1 MGVCLAFSGVGTKTL
16 RRFCCLGGPEQSP
29 RGDVPAPKGRTVETK
44 PLYKGE
50 DGMKKLISVFLMV
63 VMALA
68 LVPGAFA
75 AEAASVDK
83 FTDVPADA
91 WYRDELA
98 YALYNGYISGTSDET
113 FDSDALVDRGQFVTI
128 LGRMLQ
134 VDADNGTT
142 WFTDVPETAFY
153 APCVGW
159 AASKKYVDGTSSTT
173 FAPEVSITFEQM
185 GTILANYICNTGV
198 VVVAALPPTTYKDA
212 ASIAGWAKG
221 SMELMAKYS
230 LLPTDAAGNVNP
242 QKAVTCAEATVALVR
257 LAKATGLGTEPPAAG
272 EQTSTVDIFAE
283 AAARAQSVHDEL
295 WASGRIKDGMSEK
308 EKAIEY
314 SKWMSINCSYA
325 SNDTAVSVY
334 GQKSW
339 VVDYAYGPLVLGYG
353 ECDGLSKAYKELLDT
368 EGISCELK
376 QSTSHM
382 W

>member
-1 MGVCLAFSGVGTKTL
+1 M
-16 RRFCCLGGPEQSP
+16 
-29 RGDVPAPKGRTVETK
+29 
-44 PLYKGE
+44 
-50 DGMKKLISVFLMV
+50 
-63 VMALA
+63 
-68 LVPGAFA
+68 
-75 AEAASVDK
+75 
-83 FTDVPADA
+83 
-91 WYRDELA
+91 
-98 YALYNGYISGTSDET
+98 
-113 FDSDALVDRGQFVTI
+113 
-128 LGRMLQ
+128 
-134 VDADNGTT
+134 
-142 WFTDVPETAFY
+142 
-153 APCVGW
+153 
-159 AASKKYVDGTSSTT
+159 
-173 FAPEVSITFEQM
+173 
-185 GTILANYICNTGV
+185 
-198 VVVAALPPTTYKDA
+198 
-212 ASIAGWAKG
+212 
-221 SMELMAKYS
+221 
-230 LLPTDAAGNVNP
+230 
-242 QKAVTCAEATVALVR
+242 
-257 LAKATGLGTEPPAAG
+257 GTEPPAAG